1 MNPSTSPDERIDP
14 PASDPNAKL
23 RRAVALRIGRM
34 VMEYS
39 RLETELGLALFGT
52 ARADEAPA
60 MTLALRRA
68 DFSERLRMLRR
79 HLDSQ
84 PRADARYAVWAREAD
99 AARRLRNQL
108 IHGRWDFRD
117 PSAQVVTLLRGDP
130 FSHEQTQV
138 ETSVAQLDA
147 QLEQLKALRRRLAT
161 LRKTAPL

>member
-1 MNPSTSPDERIDP
+1 MTLSPEDREP
-14 PASDPNAKL
+14 VAAADPNAKL
-23 RRAVALRIGRM
+23 RSAVALRLGRM

-52 ARADEAPA
+52 ARGDEAQA

-79 HLDSQ
+79 HLDAH
-84 PRADARYAVWAREAD
+84 PRADARYAAWSREAD

-117 PSAQVVTLLRGDP
+117 PSGQAVTLLRGDP
-130 FSHEQTQV
+130 FSAEQTEV
-138 ETSVAQLDA
+138 ETSIGQLDG
-147 QLEQLKALRRRLAT
+147 QLEQLRALRRRLAA
-161 LRKTAPL
+161 LRKSAPL